1 MNLYYLIDARRVIM
15 KKINKK
21 HILVLFALLLLTGGI
36 YLNNL
41 ISDNKNRVI
50 PYTSFIKQINSG
62 NVSDV
67 YISNDEKMK
76 VKLKDLSVVYTENPR
91 TENLKEQLLL
101 KGINVHES
109 SGASTLETVPL
120 SLFFIFMVTG
130 AIFFITKNSKVKGG
144 AFKLSSIDAESL
156 TDTGITFDDI
166 AGNEEAKESIKE
178 LTDFIIN
185 PEKYLKYNAKMPR
198 GVILYGSPGT
208 GKTLMAKALAKEAGV
223 PFYAVNG
230 SDFIQIYVGVGAG
243 RIRDLFKKAREKGKA
258 VIFIDEI
265 DAIGKRRSR
274 GADGGSDER
283 DQTLN
288 ALLSEMSGFKD
299 SQGIIVMAATNRID
313 VLDEALLRPGRFDR
327 HIEVGLPDVN
337 ARYEILKL
345 YSTKKP
351 MADDID
357 LLKVAKMTVYFSG
370 AKLENLMNEAA
381 ILAAR
386 EESDLITMEHI
397 DKAYGNVLAGS
408 EKKDRSFIKEI
419 DRKITAYHEAGHAL
433 VTRIVSPGNLVRKVT
448 IIPSTKGAGGYT
460 LNIPEDRMY
469 NTRTDLLNSIKIA
482 IGGRASEEIQFGTEN
497 ITTGAYGDIQKATET
512 LVSMVKSYGMFSDT
526 GLLNYGVL
534 EDEGISSSSEILKLC
549 SMEIKKL
556 YDEVITLLKANSEK
570 LDKIAE
576 LLLEKETIYDDDLD
590 KIFSA

>member
-1 MNLYYLIDARRVIM
+1 M
-15 KKINKK
+15 KKFNKK
-21 HILVLFALLLLTGGI
+21 YLLILFALLLLTGGI
-36 YLNNL
+36 YLNHI
-41 ISDNKNRVI
+41 ISDNKNKVI
-50 PYTSFIKQINSG
+50 PYTTFIKQIKSG
-62 NVSDV
+62 KVSDV

-91 TENLKEQLLL
+91 MENLKEQLLL
-101 KGINVHES
+101 KGINVHEGDGTS
-109 SGASTLETVPL
+109 SYETIPL
-120 SLFFIFMVTG
+120 SIFFIFMISA

-144 AFKLSSIDAESL
+144 AFKLSSIEAEPL
-156 TDTGITFDDI
+156 TDTGITFSDI

-185 PEKYLKYNAKMPR
+185 PEKYSKYNAKMPR

-243 RIRDLFKKAREKGKA
+243 RIRDLFRKAREKGKA

-274 GADGGSDER
+274 SADGGSDER

-288 ALLSEMSGFKD
+288 ALLSEMSGFKE

-327 HIEVGLPDVN
+327 HIEIGLPDVN

-345 YSTKKP
+345 HSAKKP
-351 MADDID
+351 LSGDVD
-357 LLKVAKMTVYFSG
+357 LFKVAKMTVYFSG

-381 ILAAR
+381 IIAAR
-386 EESDLITMEHI
+386 EEKDFITMEHI
-397 DKAYGNVLAGS
+397 DKAYGNVLAGA
-408 EKKDRSFIKEI
+408 EKKDRSFIKES
-419 DRKITAYHEAGHAL
+419 DREITAYHEAGHAL

-469 NTRTDLLNSIKIA
+469 NTKADLLNSIKTA
-482 IGGRASEEIQFGTEN
+482 LGGRASEEILFGKDN

-512 LVSMVKSYGMFSDT
+512 LVSMVKHYGMFSDT

-534 EDEGISSSSEILKLC
+534 EDEGISNSTEILKLC
-549 SMEIKKL
+549 SSEIKRL
-556 YDEVITLLKANSEK
+556 YDEVVTLLKDNSDK

-576 LLLEKETIYDDDLD
+576 MLLEKETIYDDDLD
-590 KIFSA
+590 KIFDA